1 MPSMVSLVPP
11 SLAGSAQVA
20 PARDGDASPAPRPKT
35 KAASRVVGVAA
46 DLRTERRGAI
56 AMIQEM
62 EDIMMRDCFP
72 AIAGSRPRR
81 AQRC

>member
-35 KAASRVVGVAA
+35 KAASRVVGRVLGVAA
-46 DLRTERRGAI
+46 L
-56 AMIQEM
+56 
-62 EDIMMRDCFP
+62 
-72 AIAGSRPRR
+72 GSGLLF
-81 AQRC
+81 